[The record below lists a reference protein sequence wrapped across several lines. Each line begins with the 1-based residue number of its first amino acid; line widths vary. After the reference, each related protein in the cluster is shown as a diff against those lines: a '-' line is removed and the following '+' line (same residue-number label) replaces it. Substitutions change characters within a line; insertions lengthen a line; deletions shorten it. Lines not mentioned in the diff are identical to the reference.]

1 MNADFFIEK
10 LRERVLES
18 PGSRLVLT
26 LAEELNK
33 RGEHEEALKVL
44 RDGIDKNP
52 SFVAA
57 RLTLGRW
64 YIKDNKLDDARKE
77 FYAVIEMSPGDKFA
91 LHYLGEIEAKLTA
104 GKGDARRRT
113 IDRLNQ
119 FQEAIHKRFSDGPL
133 NDITAGDR

>member
-18 PGSRLVLT
+18 PGSRLILT

-33 RGEHEEALKVL
+33 RGEHEEALIVL
-44 RDGIDKNP
+44 RNGIVKNP

-77 FYAVIEMSPGDKFA
+77 FYAVIEISPGDKFA
-91 LHYLGEIEAKLTA
+91 LHYLEEIEAKLSA

-119 FQEAIHKRFSDGPL
+119 FQEAIHKRFNAGPL